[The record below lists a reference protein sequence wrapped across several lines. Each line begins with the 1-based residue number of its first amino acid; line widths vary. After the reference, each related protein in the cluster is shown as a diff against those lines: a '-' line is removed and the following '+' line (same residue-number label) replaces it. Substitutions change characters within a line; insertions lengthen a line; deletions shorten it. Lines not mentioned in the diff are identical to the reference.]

1 MKPSASNGNIDLSV
15 HGSPPVT
22 LCQAWSSDFFKTR
35 LIRAAAAAALG
46 AVSCDV
52 CKTQASSRH
61 SPCKKARN
69 LSTNALFQRR
79 NKYCI
84 LWVSV
89 GYMKISTALNVAKSQ
104 NLCRPHGTEE
114 LCCGYGE
121 ILGVRHC
128 FDFGKSPKNST
139 GILIGCSAG
148 FVWWYITNSTCT
160 RLSYLL

>member
-15 HGSPPVT
+15 HGSSPVT

-89 GYMKISTALNVAKSQ
+89 GYMKISTALNVAKPQ
-104 NLCRPHGTEE
+104 NRCRPHGTER
-114 LCCGYGE
+114 
-121 ILGVRHC
+121 GVVLRVRWDTWGSTMANLFWQCH
-128 FDFGKSPKNST
+128 FD
-139 GILIGCSAG
+139 
-148 FVWWYITNSTCT
+148 
-160 RLSYLL
+160 SYLLWFREIT